1 MHINLDANDPLF
13 IYQVRVWLWA
23 IGYSLAFGPVLGK
36 MFRVYQIFSDP
47 KPNAKMVGLMI
58 QL

>member
-1 MHINLDANDPLF
+1 MLDDLHF
-13 IYQVRVWLWA
+13 FYQVRVWLWA

-47 KPNAKMVGLMI
+47 KPNAKMVGLKI